1 MSVQVSA
8 GQRLDKGGTVRWM
21 VQDDLAFSERSER
34 RQGSERPVAPRA
46 ADAGL
51 RDRLVAGDESA
62 LAELYD
68 LHSPLVYGL
77 ARRVTGD
84 DAIAQDITQDVFSYL
99 WEHADRVD
107 LHRGSIRSFLGVI
120 THRRAVDACRRESR
134 LRHHTAREA
143 SLLVEVRDDIVALD
157 DRADQDHRVRALRSA
172 LERLSAEQREA
183 LMLAYFGGRTYRQ
196 VAVELD
202 IPEGTAKSR
211 LRLALARLREL
222 LEPEMLPSWS

>member
-1 MSVQVSA
+1 M
-8 GQRLDKGGTVRWM
+8 
-21 VQDDLAFSERSER
+21 
-34 RQGSERPVAPRA
+34 
-46 ADAGL
+46 
-51 RDRLVAGDESA
+51 
-62 LAELYD
+62 AELYD

-77 ARRVTGD
+77 ARRVTAD

-134 LRHHTAREA
+134 LRQNTARAA
-143 SLLVEVRDDIVALD
+143 SWSASVELRDDFVAVD
-157 DRADQDHRVRALRSA
+157 DRAEHDHRVRALRSA
-172 LERLSAEQREA
+172 LERLSSEQREA

-196 VAVELD
+196 VAIELD